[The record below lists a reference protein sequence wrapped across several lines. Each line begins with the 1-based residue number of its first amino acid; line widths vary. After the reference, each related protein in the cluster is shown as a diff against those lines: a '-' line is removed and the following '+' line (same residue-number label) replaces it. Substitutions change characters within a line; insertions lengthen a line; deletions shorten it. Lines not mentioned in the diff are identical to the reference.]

1 MAYFMTKKTN
11 TRFKKKTKKQ
21 KTDWKMPVAE
31 QNPHNLFNVNFLK
44 LACLAVDGASSYKNG

>member
-1 MAYFMTKKTN
+1 
-11 TRFKKKTKKQ
+11 
-21 KTDWKMPVAE
+21 MPEAE